1 MKRKIYKELIAWKNN
16 KTRRA
21 FFIDGARRVGKSYI
35 AKKFA
40 ENEYKSYIMI
50 DFYNESDDLK
60 QMFIDYKNDLD
71 SLFLN
76 LSIYYNT
83 PLYERESV
91 LIFDEIQFFPFVRG
105 LIKYLIQDG
114 RYDYIETGSLVSI
127 KKNVKDI
134 MIPSEEHHVFMSPMD
149 FEEFLMALDKEEL
162 FAYIKDQFE
171 KLKPIPDALH
181 RQIMQLFRTYL
192 IVGGMPQAVL
202 SYVNLGEVKDFS
214 QVETVK
220 QDILTLYKNDMRKYA
235 DGYERKVEDIFNSI
249 PSLLSNHEKKFSLTS
264 INKNYRVRD
273 YEEAIFWLIDAGI
286 INVAYNVTEPNLG
299 FKLNE
304 DRQTFKCYVSDTG
317 LLLSHAFGENP
328 QIMNEIYKKII
339 LNKLDFNEGM
349 IMENVVAQLLK
360 INHNNIYFYS
370 KYSKENA
377 NDRMEIDF
385 VIPKIKITS
394 RKNVDVIEVK
404 SGKRYTYKS
413 LEKYSAKFGE
423 YINKKYIIH
432 TDNLKEENGIV
443 FLPIYMTSLL

>member
-1 MKRKIYKELIAWKNN
+1 MKRKIYKDLIAWKNSN
-16 KTRRA
+16 TRTA

-35 AKKFA
+35 AKMFA
-40 ENEYKSYIMI
+40 KNEYKSYIMI

-60 QMFIDYKNDLD
+60 HMFIDYKNDLD

-83 PLYERESV
+83 PLYERNT
-91 LIFDEIQFFPFVRG
+91 LFIFDEIQFFPFVRG

-114 RYDYIETGSLVSI
+114 RYDFIETGSLVSI

-134 MIPSEEHHVFMSPMD
+134 MIPSEEHHVLMSPMD
-149 FEEFLMALDKEEL
+149 FEEFLIALDKENL
-162 FAYIKDQFE
+162 VFYIKEQFE
-171 KLKPIPDALH
+171 KMKSIPDAIH

-202 SYVNLGEVKDFS
+202 TYINLGEVKDFS
-214 QVETVK
+214 QVEIVK
-220 QDILTLYKNDMRKYA
+220 QDILTLYKNYMRKYA

-249 PSLLSNHEKKFSLTS
+249 PALLSNHEKKFSLTS
-264 INKNYRVRD
+264 INKDYRVRD

-299 FKLNE
+299 LKLNE
-304 DRQTFKCYVSDTG
+304 DRKTFKCYMSDTG

-349 IMENVVAQLLK
+349 IIENVVAQLLK
-360 INHNNIYFYS
+360 INHNHIYFYS
-370 KYSKENA
+370 KYSKENSS
-377 NDRMEIDF
+377 DRMEIDF

-404 SGKRYTYKS
+404 SGIRYTYKS
-413 LEKYSAKFGE
+413 LEKYSVKFAD

-443 FLPIYMTSLL
+443 FLPIYMTTLL